1 MIMKKYEIEMSQN
14 ICRHCYFN
22 FNNPNFI
29 AYEEFD
35 SRRV

>member
-14 ICRHCYFN
+14 ICLHCYFN

-29 AYEEFD
+29 AYEESD
-35 SRRV
+35 SR